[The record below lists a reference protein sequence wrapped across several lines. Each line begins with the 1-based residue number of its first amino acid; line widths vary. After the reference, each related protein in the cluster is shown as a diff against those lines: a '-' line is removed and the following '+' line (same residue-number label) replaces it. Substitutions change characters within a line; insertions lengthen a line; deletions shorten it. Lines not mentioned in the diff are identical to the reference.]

1 MGNTKKVGS
10 TGRYGTRYGVGIRK
24 RLLKVETKQKQKH
37 ACPDCGFD
45 RIKRTAPGIF
55 SCSKCHTE
63 FAGGAYL
70 PKTMTGGIVKK
81 IVHQKAFGQQ
91 AEELL
96 ETVNPT
102 LTQDAAETAVVADH
116 GNKKAEANK
125 AETVSDQPEE
135 QTKPAKSD
143 KKKEV
148 TE

>member
-1 MGNTKKVGS
+1 MS
-10 TGRYGTRYGVGIRK
+10 RVGIRR
-24 RLLKVETKQKQKH
+24 RLLKVENKQKQKH
-37 ACPDCGFD
+37 TCPDCGFD

-102 LTQDAAETAVVADH
+102 PVDEKTEKDIVPKQPDAQAE
-116 GNKKAEANK
+116 
-125 AETVSDQPEE
+125 
-135 QTKPAKSD
+135 KPAQSE